1 MKFTNINKIM
11 NKYDELEKWQKVQ
24 YRMREEGIEYCFRHY
39 SSFEEIE
46 DKKFHEFRR
55 ILLNYMNFMETL
67 VQIRIEDL
75 ETQIG
80 EDDE

>member
-1 MKFTNINKIM
+1 M

-46 DKKFHEFRR
+46 DKKFHEFRG
-55 ILLNYMNFMETL
+55 ILLNYMNYMETL

-75 ETQIG
+75 ETQISA
-80 EDDE
+80 EDE

>member
-1 MKFTNINKIM
+1 M

-24 YRMREEGIEYCFRHY
+24 YRMQEEGIEYCFRHY

-75 ETQIG
+75 ETQISE
-80 EDDE
+80 EDE

>member
-1 MKFTNINKIM
+1 MD
-11 NKYDELEKWQKVQ
+11 KYDELEKWQKVQ

-46 DKKFHEFRR
+46 DSYFH
-55 ILLNYMNFMETL
+55 MERTL
-67 VQIRIEDL
+67 MLQHMKNLEDHVNDMIEEL

>member
-1 MKFTNINKIM
+1 M

-55 ILLNYMNFMETL
+55 ILLDYMNAMETL

-75 ETQIG
+75 ETQISA
-80 EDDE
+80 EDE

>member
-1 MKFTNINKIM
+1 M

-24 YRMREEGIEYCFRHY
+24 YRMQEEGIEYCFRHY

-75 ETQIG
+75 ETQISA
-80 EDDE
+80 EDE